1 MRCLTIALVIL
12 LLMPCS
18 SWAQLKDENL
28 LQSLPTGYKIDF
40 QERKNNILITEMVPQ
55 KESVNNWTEM
65 VTTQVFLGLKNA
77 SPENFQSFMK
87 KQWIESCK
95 GGSSTSVSSGKENGY
110 QIALWLMTCPL
121 NESTGKPEYTWVKA
135 IKGNDS
141 FYVVQKAFKFN
152 PSKEQISQWM
162 QYLKKVKVCDTRL
175 PDRACPKI
183 DN

>member
-12 LLMPCS
+12 VLVPFS

-28 LQSLPTGYKIDF
+28 LQNLPPDYKIDF
-40 QERKNNILITEMVPQ
+40 QERKDNILITEMVPQ

-77 SPENFQSFMK
+77 TPENFQSFMK

-95 GGSSTSVSSGKENGY
+95 GGSSTSATSDKENGY